1 MVIEATYG
9 WYWAVDL
16 LQELGAV
23 VHLANPRALN
33 WGDRRV
39 KNDVNDATDLADML
53 RLNRLAEA
61 WIAPPALRELRELV
75 RYRAKLVQ
83 LRSGLKAQVHAVMAK
98 EGALPAVSD
107 MFGPAGTRQL
117 DRLELAAPFARRV
130 RSLRE
135 LIAVYDREITGLE
148 RDIHQHLKGH
158 RGYQAVQAINGI
170 GRVSAAVL
178 VAEIGDVSRFPTAA
192 HLCSWVGLTPKHR
205 ESDLKTRRGRIS
217 KQGSRL
223 VRATLIEG
231 ISRYHGGPHLA
242 AQYHQTR
249 QTARPQQGPRRVG
262 TQGPHARLLRLT
274 RRRDPMPRASRR
286 RVRLGH
292 DQAASSTIGMT
303 PNNEAVEELIEPNLA
318 VANDP
323 IMRTTSAN
331 TCLGSRACPP
341 HRTRTRETPDGN
353 TATDGNPENQP
364 NNNNPHRLTRGPRHL
379 DTAPLLHT
387 CRSVLDLRERDRA
400 IIGRAM

>member
-1 MVIEATYG
+1 VDRQYVGIDFHRRRSVIVRVSVDGERLGVHRIVNDPFELSSVIALCGECPEVVIEATYG
-9 WYWAVDL
+9 WYWAVEL
-16 LQELGAV
+16 LQELGAS

-98 EGALPAVSD
+98 EGALPVVSD
-107 MFGPAGTRQL
+107 LFGPAGSRQL

-130 RSLRE
+130 ASLRE
-135 LIAVYDREITGLE
+135 LIGVYDHEVSGLE
-148 RDIHQHLKGH
+148 RDLHRHLKEH

-170 GRVSAAVL
+170 GRISAAVL
-178 VAEIGDVSRFPTAA
+178 VAEIGDVTRFPTPA
-192 HLCSWVGLTPKHR
+192 HLFSWVGLTPKHH

-231 ISRYHGGPHLA
+231 ISRYHGGPHLDTHYRQLAKRRGRNKARVALARKVLTLVYYGMRDGEIRGLVHADA
-242 AQYHQTR
+242 A
-249 QTARPQQGPRRVG
+249 
-262 TQGPHARLLRLT
+262 
-274 RRRDPMPRASRR
+274 
-286 RVRLGH
+286 
-292 DQAASSTIGMT
+292 
-303 PNNEAVEELIEPNLA
+303 
-318 VANDP
+318 
-323 IMRTTSAN
+323 
-331 TCLGSRACPP
+331 
-341 HRTRTRETPDGN
+341 
-353 TATDGNPENQP
+353 
-364 NNNNPHRLTRGPRHL
+364 
-379 DTAPLLHT
+379 
-387 CRSVLDLRERDRA
+387 
-400 IIGRAM
+400 

>member
-1 MVIEATYG
+1 MDRQYVGIDFHRRRSVIVRLSGSGERLGLHRIVNDPFELAKVIALCGESPEVVIEATYG

-16 LQELGAV
+16 LQDLGAV

-98 EGALPAVSD
+98 EGALPAVTD
-107 MFGPAGTRQL
+107 IFGSAGTRQL
-117 DRLELAAPFARRV
+117 DQLELGAPYARRI

-135 LIAVYDREITGLE
+135 LIARYEHEITGLE
-148 RDIHQHLKGH
+148 RDIHDHLKEH

-178 VAEIGDVSRFPTAA
+178 VAEIGDVSRFPTPA
-192 HLCSWVGLTPKHR
+192 HLCSWVGLTPRHR
-205 ESDLKTRRGRIS
+205 ESDQKTRRGRIS

-231 ISRYHGGPHLA
+231 ISRYHGGPVLD
-242 AQYHQTR
+242 AQYHQLAQR
-249 QTARPQQGPRRVG
+249 RGRNKARVAL
-262 TQGPHARLLRLT
+262 ARKVLTLVYYGLRDGEIRCL
-274 RRRDPMPRASRR
+274 A
-286 RVRLGH
+286 
-292 DQAASSTIGMT
+292 QADA
-303 PNNEAVEELIEPNLA
+303 A
-318 VANDP
+318 
-323 IMRTTSAN
+323 
-331 TCLGSRACPP
+331 
-341 HRTRTRETPDGN
+341 
-353 TATDGNPENQP
+353 
-364 NNNNPHRLTRGPRHL
+364 
-379 DTAPLLHT
+379 
-387 CRSVLDLRERDRA
+387 
-400 IIGRAM
+400 